1 MYINRRFPLFHTQA
15 HTYIHILKHSYL
27 RAQLLLLPTQL
38 IEHVHV
44 CGLIGAK
51 YNYWKRHFYH
61 IFAKLRWFV
70 SFYSENICGFF
81 SRKPQSF
88 KVHGITWCARCRICN
103 IFSIFYAF
111 TLPPLLSQSRLL
123 TPARSFVAWLTVHAN
138 KNHLKG
144 INKRRNNN
152 KHQRIKVTELS
163 PRSLPLVDLM
173 PFFAAAKVQ
182 MTAKC
187 WGKWEL
193 NILFSKKF
201 SCW

>member
-15 HTYIHILKHSYL
+15 HTYIHILKHFYF

-81 SRKPQSF
+81 FLGNRSHSKFTVSRDVPGAEF
-88 KVHGITWCARCRICN
+88 V
-103 IFSIFYAF
+103 IFFQFFYAF
-111 TLPPLLSQSRLL
+111 TLPPLSQSRLL

-187 WGKWEL
+187 WGKWKL